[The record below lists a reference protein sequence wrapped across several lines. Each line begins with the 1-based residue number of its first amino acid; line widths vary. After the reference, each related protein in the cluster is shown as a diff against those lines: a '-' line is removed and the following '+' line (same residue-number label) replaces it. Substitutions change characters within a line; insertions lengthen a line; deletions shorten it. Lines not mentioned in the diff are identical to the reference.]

1 MNEYKNWQRLVFV
14 IPHLNHINILGD
26 VLADNGVNYAVFLRN
41 VLKLSE
47 QLKYIDPSYL
57 LRDGEVTDMS
67 DPEWLVEFRS
77 YVENAMNSSSY
88 DNRYYSGNDAIA
100 YTESSLNT
108 QGPSTITENT
118 EQYIDSVHRYNDDA
132 MMTQYEQIENNVN
145 YDYQEQPTNSISNG
159 ISMYNPQTAYRS
171 SFDQPLQQPL
181 ITTENKEQNSPYFI
195 NTATTNHNLQPS
207 ISPEASDVI
216 GYPSAGGSAQES
228 PVHYQHPIQDFEQE
242 RTLEK
247 SHAPETTTNYFT
259 KSNFQPDTSSPDS
272 VSLTVSFLR

>member
-1 MNEYKNWQRLVFV
+1 MNEYVYVSFRAS
-14 IPHLNHINILGD
+14 ICYHINILGD
-26 VLADNGVNYAVFLRN
+26 VLADNGVSYVVFLRN
-41 VLKLSE
+41 VLMLSE

-67 DPEWLVEFRS
+67 DPEWLDEFRS

-88 DNRYYSGNDAIA
+88 DNRYYSGNDAVA
-100 YTESSLNT
+100 YTESSLNP
-108 QGPSTITENT
+108 QGPSTITENP
-118 EQYIDSVHRYNDDA
+118 EQYIDSVNRYNDDA

-181 ITTENKEQNSPYFI
+181 TTTENKEQNSPFFI
-195 NTATTNHNLQPS
+195 NTATTNHNLQP

-247 SHAPETTTNYFT
+247 SHAPETAPNYFT

-272 VSLTVSFLR
+272 VSFTFSFQ